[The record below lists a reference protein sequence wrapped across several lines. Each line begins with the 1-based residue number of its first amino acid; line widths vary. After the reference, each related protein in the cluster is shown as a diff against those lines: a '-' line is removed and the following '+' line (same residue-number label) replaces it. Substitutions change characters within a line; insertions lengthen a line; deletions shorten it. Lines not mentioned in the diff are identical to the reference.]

1 MLPCERLVPLET
13 SGCATEKMRSK
24 PLRSS
29 LSVKIRRSASERGY
43 CGETELSDDGV
54 IKEGKIAEGTPH
66 AGSRLLHFICNEI
79 NGVLGQNQMQQLES
93 PRSPKVGAD
102 KTFMPSGGEHPSPS
116 GVVYLTPSRFREVL
130 HGKAAV

>member
-1 MLPCERLVPLET
+1 VPLET
-13 SGCATEKMRSK
+13 SGWAKQKVDCNR
-24 PLRSS
+24 LRSG
-29 LSVKIRRSASERGY
+29 LGEKIWRSASERGY
-43 CGETELSDDGV
+43 GGETEVSDDGV

-102 KTFMPSGGEHPSPS
+102 KTCMPSGGEHPSPS

-130 HGKAAV
+130 HAKAAVK

>member
-1 MLPCERLVPLET
+1 MECN
-13 SGCATEKMRSK
+13 

-29 LSVKIRRSASERGY
+29 LGEKLWRSATERGY
-43 CGETELSDDGV
+43 CGETKVSDNGI

-79 NGVLGQNQMQQLES
+79 YGVLGHNQMQQLES
-93 PRSPKVGAD
+93 SRSPKVWAD
-102 KTFMPSGGEHPSPS
+102 KTCMPSGCEDPSPS

-130 HGKAAV
+130 HAKAAVK